1 MVEQQ
6 KLYKLLSDS
15 VHNWYDDENPD
26 EIDSITQIS
35 VLRCENDE
43 KLHIRVFNNNKIETT
58 LKIPILN
65 LITNKKEREYYIDKF
80 EIKIKEVIVE
90 GKYITIIVQIENLK
104 NHLIEK
110 FSYHYASKTLQEYKH
125 ENSSSE

>member
-1 MVEQQ
+1 MAEQQ

-43 KLHIRVFNNNKIETT
+43 KLFKSKSLPV
-58 LKIPILN
+58 LN
-65 LITNKKEREYYIDKF
+65 
-80 EIKIKEVIVE
+80 
-90 GKYITIIVQIENLK
+90 
-104 NHLIEK
+104 
-110 FSYHYASKTLQEYKH
+110 
-125 ENSSSE
+125 